1 MKCFILHLP
10 LFIFFLA
17 GSARADGGDVLDRI
31 VRLPGMKGTVYALL
45 GKVSEQSGYLFIY
58 DSKVIHNDSVV
69 RVRKQECSVRQ
80 AIHRITGS
88 RNLELKV
95 LGNHILITR
104 AAERKSMEET
114 VPLPP
119 RPAYSTIAGILLDKE
134 TGEPVVSASVIAQG
148 TSLGNITNQNGEF
161 RLNLPDS
168 LRRCMLSFSHLGYVG
183 QTVEA
188 SALEGRSNVL
198 SLEPKVISLQEVLI
212 RLVEPKKLL
221 REMIEHRDRNCST
234 SPVYLTTFYREGVQ
248 LKNKFQSLTEAVFKV
263 YKSPTME
270 PGQKD
275 QVKLL
280 KMSKID
286 NREQTDS
293 VLAKISSGVEACLQ
307 LDIMKNLPD
316 FLLLESG
323 EELYTYTSGDIVSV
337 DDRTANVVYFEQKR
351 GVKEPLFCGEL
362 YIDSENSALL
372 RARFEIHPRYVKAAT
387 RLFVIRQ
394 APKIRLTTEKLVY
407 TVSYK
412 PWNGTYYVHHIR
424 GDLYFKMKRKRML
437 FSNPTLYTWFEMV
450 TCRID
455 GENVTRFPRAERLP
469 VHTVFSETDFT
480 RRTLSDSRKMV
491 RPRLIMKLVSAVV
504 NATKAVR
511 TMPSFISRSLARKFV
526 RLRRSAR
533 TSMGWSI
540 STSLNVYIAVN
551 V

>member
-1 MKCFILHLP
+1 M
-10 LFIFFLA
+10 
-17 GSARADGGDVLDRI
+17 
-31 VRLPGMKGTVYALL
+31 
-45 GKVSEQSGYLFIY
+45 
-58 DSKVIHNDSVV
+58 
-69 RVRKQECSVRQ
+69 RQ

-293 VLAKISSGVEACLQ
+293 VLAKISSMPTIITDRDHVIAAAGVSKRE
-307 LDIMKNLPD
+307 
-316 FLLLESG
+316 FLERRVTTVLEG
-323 EELYTYTSGDIVSV
+323 YMENRKTYSATQQTLGDIQPIEGIEHYASVIYPIIAAGDVS
-337 DDRTANVVYFEQKR
+337 
-351 GVKEPLFCGEL
+351 G
-362 YIDSENSALL
+362 
-372 RARFEIHPRYVKAAT
+372 
-387 RLFVIRQ
+387 
-394 APKIRLTTEKLVY
+394 
-407 TVSYK
+407 
-412 PWNGTYYVHHIR
+412 
-424 GDLYFKMKRKRML
+424 
-437 FSNPTLYTWFEMV
+437 
-450 TCRID
+450 
-455 GENVTRFPRAERLP
+455 
-469 VHTVFSETDFT
+469 
-480 RRTLSDSRKMV
+480 
-491 RPRLIMKLVSAVV
+491 AVV
-504 NATKAVR
+504 MLTGEQTKIPTNAEIK
-511 TMPSFISRSLARKFV
+511 LAQTAAAFLGKQ
-526 RLRRSAR
+526 
-533 TSMGWSI
+533 MEE
-540 STSLNVYIAVN
+540 
-551 V
+551 

>member
-263 YKSPTME
+263 YKSPPME

-293 VLAKISSGVEACLQ
+293 VLAKISSMPTIITDRDHVIAAAGVSKRE
-307 LDIMKNLPD
+307 
-316 FLLLESG
+316 FLERRVTTVLEG
-323 EELYTYTSGDIVSV
+323 YMENRKTYSATQQTLGDIQPIEGIEHYASVIYPIIAAGDVS
-337 DDRTANVVYFEQKR
+337 
-351 GVKEPLFCGEL
+351 G
-362 YIDSENSALL
+362 
-372 RARFEIHPRYVKAAT
+372 
-387 RLFVIRQ
+387 
-394 APKIRLTTEKLVY
+394 
-407 TVSYK
+407 
-412 PWNGTYYVHHIR
+412 
-424 GDLYFKMKRKRML
+424 
-437 FSNPTLYTWFEMV
+437 
-450 TCRID
+450 
-455 GENVTRFPRAERLP
+455 
-469 VHTVFSETDFT
+469 
-480 RRTLSDSRKMV
+480 
-491 RPRLIMKLVSAVV
+491 AVV
-504 NATKAVR
+504 MLTGEQTKIPTNAEIK
-511 TMPSFISRSLARKFV
+511 LAQTAAAFLGKQ
-526 RLRRSAR
+526 
-533 TSMGWSI
+533 MEE
-540 STSLNVYIAVN
+540 
-551 V
+551 

>member
-1 MKCFILHLP
+1 MNSMKCFILHLP

-212 RLVEPKKLL
+212 HLVEPKKLL

-469 VHTVFSETDFT
+469 VHTVFSETDFKYDADFWGDFNVIP
-480 RRTLSDSRKMV
+480 LEEELGK
-491 RPRLIMKLVSAVV
+491 IIEKVSLKIEQTEA
-504 NATKAVR
+504 
-511 TMPSFISRSLARKFV
+511 P
-526 RLRRSAR
+526 
-533 TSMGWSI
+533 
-540 STSLNVYIAVN
+540 
-551 V
+551 

>member
-1 MKCFILHLP
+1 MKCFILHFS
-10 LFIFFLA
+10 LFIFFLV

-31 VRLPGMKGTVYALL
+31 VRLPGMKETVYALL

-114 VPLPP
+114 VLLPL

-134 TGEPVVSASVIAQG
+134 TGEPVVSASVIVQG

-221 REMIEHRDRNCST
+221 REMVEHRDRNYST

-270 PGQKD
+270 PGLKD

-337 DDRTANVVYFEQKR
+337 DDCTANVVYFEQKR
-351 GVKEPLFCGEL
+351 GGKGTFVLRRTLYRLGEQRLAACPLRDSSPVCEGRHTAFRDTPG
-362 YIDSENSALL
+362 SENQADNGETCLYRLIQTLERYLL
-372 RARFEIHPRYVKAAT
+372 C
-387 RLFVIRQ
+387 
-394 APKIRLTTEKLVY
+394 
-407 TVSYK
+407 
-412 PWNGTYYVHHIR
+412 YVHHIR

-455 GENVTRFPRAERLP
+455 GENVTRFPRAERLL
-469 VHTVFSETDFT
+469 VHTVFSETDFKYDADFWGDFNVIP
-480 RRTLSDSRKMV
+480 LEEELGK
-491 RPRLIMKLVSAVV
+491 IIEKVSLKIEQTEA
-504 NATKAVR
+504 
-511 TMPSFISRSLARKFV
+511 P
-526 RLRRSAR
+526 
-533 TSMGWSI
+533 
-540 STSLNVYIAVN
+540 
-551 V
+551 

>member
-17 GSARADGGDVLDRI
+17 GSARADGGGVLDRI

-45 GKVSEQSGYLFIY
+45 GKDSEQSGYLYIY

-248 LKNKFQSLTEAVFKV
+248 LKNKLQSLTEAVFKV

-270 PGQKD
+270 PGLKD

-293 VLAKISSGVEACLQ
+293 VLAKISSMPTIITDRDHVIAAAGVSKRE
-307 LDIMKNLPD
+307 
-316 FLLLESG
+316 FLERRVTTVLEG
-323 EELYTYTSGDIVSV
+323 YMENRKTYSATQQTRGDIQPSEGIEHYASVIYPIIAAGDVS
-337 DDRTANVVYFEQKR
+337 
-351 GVKEPLFCGEL
+351 G
-362 YIDSENSALL
+362 
-372 RARFEIHPRYVKAAT
+372 
-387 RLFVIRQ
+387 
-394 APKIRLTTEKLVY
+394 
-407 TVSYK
+407 
-412 PWNGTYYVHHIR
+412 
-424 GDLYFKMKRKRML
+424 
-437 FSNPTLYTWFEMV
+437 
-450 TCRID
+450 
-455 GENVTRFPRAERLP
+455 
-469 VHTVFSETDFT
+469 
-480 RRTLSDSRKMV
+480 
-491 RPRLIMKLVSAVV
+491 AVV
-504 NATKAVR
+504 MLTGEQTKIPTNAEIK
-511 TMPSFISRSLARKFV
+511 LAQTAAAFLGKQ
-526 RLRRSAR
+526 
-533 TSMGWSI
+533 MEE
-540 STSLNVYIAVN
+540 
-551 V
+551 

>member
-1 MKCFILHLP
+1 MP

-293 VLAKISSGVEACLQ
+293 VLAKISSMPTIITDRDHVIAAAGVSKRE
-307 LDIMKNLPD
+307 
-316 FLLLESG
+316 FLERRVTTVLEG
-323 EELYTYTSGDIVSV
+323 YMENRKTYSATQQTLGDIQPIEGIEHYASVIYPIIAAGDVS
-337 DDRTANVVYFEQKR
+337 
-351 GVKEPLFCGEL
+351 G
-362 YIDSENSALL
+362 
-372 RARFEIHPRYVKAAT
+372 
-387 RLFVIRQ
+387 
-394 APKIRLTTEKLVY
+394 
-407 TVSYK
+407 
-412 PWNGTYYVHHIR
+412 
-424 GDLYFKMKRKRML
+424 
-437 FSNPTLYTWFEMV
+437 
-450 TCRID
+450 
-455 GENVTRFPRAERLP
+455 
-469 VHTVFSETDFT
+469 
-480 RRTLSDSRKMV
+480 
-491 RPRLIMKLVSAVV
+491 AVV
-504 NATKAVR
+504 MLTGEQTKIPTNAEIK
-511 TMPSFISRSLARKFV
+511 LAQTAAAFLGKQ
-526 RLRRSAR
+526 
-533 TSMGWSI
+533 MEE
-540 STSLNVYIAVN
+540 
-551 V
+551 

>member
-148 TSLGNITNQNGEF
+148 TSLGNITYQNGEF

-293 VLAKISSGVEACLQ
+293 VLAKISSMPTIITDRDHVIAAAGVSKRE
-307 LDIMKNLPD
+307 
-316 FLLLESG
+316 FLERRVTTVLEG
-323 EELYTYTSGDIVSV
+323 YMEIRKTYYATQQTLGDIQPNEGIEHYASVIYPIIAAGDVS
-337 DDRTANVVYFEQKR
+337 
-351 GVKEPLFCGEL
+351 G
-362 YIDSENSALL
+362 
-372 RARFEIHPRYVKAAT
+372 
-387 RLFVIRQ
+387 
-394 APKIRLTTEKLVY
+394 
-407 TVSYK
+407 
-412 PWNGTYYVHHIR
+412 
-424 GDLYFKMKRKRML
+424 
-437 FSNPTLYTWFEMV
+437 
-450 TCRID
+450 
-455 GENVTRFPRAERLP
+455 
-469 VHTVFSETDFT
+469 
-480 RRTLSDSRKMV
+480 
-491 RPRLIMKLVSAVV
+491 AVV
-504 NATKAVR
+504 MLTGEQTKIPSNAEIK
-511 TMPSFISRSLARKFV
+511 LAQTAAAFLGKQ
-526 RLRRSAR
+526 
-533 TSMGWSI
+533 MEE
-540 STSLNVYIAVN
+540 
-551 V
+551 

>member
-1 MKCFILHLP
+1 MNSMKCFILHFS

-293 VLAKISSGVEACLQ
+293 VLAKISSMPTIITDRDHVIAAAGVSKRE
-307 LDIMKNLPD
+307 
-316 FLLLESG
+316 FLERRVTAVLEG
-323 EELYTYTSGDIVSV
+323 YMENRKTYSATQQTLGDIQPIEGIEHYASVIYPIIAAGDVS
-337 DDRTANVVYFEQKR
+337 
-351 GVKEPLFCGEL
+351 G
-362 YIDSENSALL
+362 
-372 RARFEIHPRYVKAAT
+372 
-387 RLFVIRQ
+387 
-394 APKIRLTTEKLVY
+394 
-407 TVSYK
+407 
-412 PWNGTYYVHHIR
+412 
-424 GDLYFKMKRKRML
+424 
-437 FSNPTLYTWFEMV
+437 
-450 TCRID
+450 
-455 GENVTRFPRAERLP
+455 
-469 VHTVFSETDFT
+469 
-480 RRTLSDSRKMV
+480 
-491 RPRLIMKLVSAVV
+491 AVV
-504 NATKAVR
+504 MLTGEQTKIPSNAEIK
-511 TMPSFISRSLARKFV
+511 LAQTAAAFLGKQ
-526 RLRRSAR
+526 
-533 TSMGWSI
+533 MEE
-540 STSLNVYIAVN
+540 
-551 V
+551 

>member
-1 MKCFILHLP
+1 MNSMKCFILHLP

-293 VLAKISSGVEACLQ
+293 VLAKISSMPTIITDRDHVIAAAGVSKRE
-307 LDIMKNLPD
+307 
-316 FLLLESG
+316 FLERRVTTVLEG
-323 EELYTYTSGDIVSV
+323 YMENRKTYSATQQTLGDIQPIEGIEHYASVIYPIIAAGDVS
-337 DDRTANVVYFEQKR
+337 
-351 GVKEPLFCGEL
+351 G
-362 YIDSENSALL
+362 
-372 RARFEIHPRYVKAAT
+372 
-387 RLFVIRQ
+387 
-394 APKIRLTTEKLVY
+394 
-407 TVSYK
+407 
-412 PWNGTYYVHHIR
+412 
-424 GDLYFKMKRKRML
+424 
-437 FSNPTLYTWFEMV
+437 
-450 TCRID
+450 
-455 GENVTRFPRAERLP
+455 
-469 VHTVFSETDFT
+469 
-480 RRTLSDSRKMV
+480 
-491 RPRLIMKLVSAVV
+491 AVV
-504 NATKAVR
+504 MLTGEQTKIPTNAEIK
-511 TMPSFISRSLARKFV
+511 LAQTAAAFLGKQ
-526 RLRRSAR
+526 
-533 TSMGWSI
+533 MEE
-540 STSLNVYIAVN
+540 
-551 V
+551 

>member
-1 MKCFILHLP
+1 MNSMKCFILHLP

-221 REMIEHRDRNCST
+221 REMIEHRDK
-234 SPVYLTTFYREGVQ
+234 PH
-248 LKNKFQSLTEAVFKV
+248 
-263 YKSPTME
+263 
-270 PGQKD
+270 
-275 QVKLL
+275 

-469 VHTVFSETDFT
+469 VHTVFSETDFKYDADFWGDFNVIP
-480 RRTLSDSRKMV
+480 LEEELGK
-491 RPRLIMKLVSAVV
+491 IIEKVSLKIEQTEA
-504 NATKAVR
+504 
-511 TMPSFISRSLARKFV
+511 P
-526 RLRRSAR
+526 
-533 TSMGWSI
+533 
-540 STSLNVYIAVN
+540 
-551 V
+551 

>member
-1 MKCFILHLP
+1 
-10 LFIFFLA
+10 
-17 GSARADGGDVLDRI
+17 
-31 VRLPGMKGTVYALL
+31 
-45 GKVSEQSGYLFIY
+45 
-58 DSKVIHNDSVV
+58 
-69 RVRKQECSVRQ
+69 
-80 AIHRITGS
+80 
-88 RNLELKV
+88 
-95 LGNHILITR
+95 
-104 AAERKSMEET
+104 MEET
-114 VPLPP
+114 VLLPP

-248 LKNKFQSLTEAVFKV
+248 LKNKFQSPDGGGFQGLQIT
-263 YKSPTME
+263 TME

-286 NREQTDS
+286 N
-293 VLAKISSGVEACLQ
+293 LADGQCACQNQLGVEACLQ

-394 APKIRLTTEKLVY
+394 APKIRLTTGNLSIPSHTNPG
-407 TVSYK
+407 TVPVCPPH
-412 PWNGTYYVHHIR
+412 PWR
-424 GDLYFKMKRKRML
+424 PLLQD
-437 FSNPTLYTWFEMV
+437 E
-450 TCRID
+450 
-455 GENVTRFPRAERLP
+455 ENACSSVIPLCIP
-469 VHTVFSETDFT
+469 G
-480 RRTLSDSRKMV
+480 SR
-491 RPRLIMKLVSAVV
+491 
-504 NATKAVR
+504 
-511 TMPSFISRSLARKFV
+511 
-526 RLRRSAR
+526 
-533 TSMGWSI
+533 W
-540 STSLNVYIAVN
+540 
-551 V
+551 

>member
-1 MKCFILHLP
+1 MP

-293 VLAKISSGVEACLQ
+293 VLAKISSMPTIITDRDHVIAAAGVSKRE
-307 LDIMKNLPD
+307 
-316 FLLLESG
+316 FLERRVTTVLEG
-323 EELYTYTSGDIVSV
+323 YMEIRKTYYATQQTLGDIQPNEGIEHYASVIYPIIAAGDVS
-337 DDRTANVVYFEQKR
+337 
-351 GVKEPLFCGEL
+351 G
-362 YIDSENSALL
+362 
-372 RARFEIHPRYVKAAT
+372 
-387 RLFVIRQ
+387 
-394 APKIRLTTEKLVY
+394 
-407 TVSYK
+407 
-412 PWNGTYYVHHIR
+412 
-424 GDLYFKMKRKRML
+424 
-437 FSNPTLYTWFEMV
+437 
-450 TCRID
+450 
-455 GENVTRFPRAERLP
+455 
-469 VHTVFSETDFT
+469 
-480 RRTLSDSRKMV
+480 
-491 RPRLIMKLVSAVV
+491 AVV
-504 NATKAVR
+504 MLTGEQTKIPSNAEIK
-511 TMPSFISRSLARKFV
+511 LAQTAAAFLGKQ
-526 RLRRSAR
+526 
-533 TSMGWSI
+533 MEE
-540 STSLNVYIAVN
+540 
-551 V
+551 

>member
-1 MKCFILHLP
+1 MKCFILHFS

-114 VPLPP
+114 VLLPP

-148 TSLGNITNQNGEF
+148 TSLVGNITNQNGEF

-469 VHTVFSETDFT
+469 VHTVFSETDFKYDADFWGDFNVIP
-480 RRTLSDSRKMV
+480 LEEELGK
-491 RPRLIMKLVSAVV
+491 IIEKVSLKIEQTEA
-504 NATKAVR
+504 
-511 TMPSFISRSLARKFV
+511 P
-526 RLRRSAR
+526 
-533 TSMGWSI
+533 
-540 STSLNVYIAVN
+540 
-551 V
+551 

>member
-1 MKCFILHLP
+1 MNSMKCFILHFS

-45 GKVSEQSGYLFIY
+45 GKVSEQSGYLVIY

-293 VLAKISSGVEACLQ
+293 VLAKISSMPTIITDRDHVIAAAGVSKRE
-307 LDIMKNLPD
+307 
-316 FLLLESG
+316 FLERRVTAVLEG
-323 EELYTYTSGDIVSV
+323 YMENRKTYSATQQTLGDIQPIEGIEHYASVIYPIIAAGDVS
-337 DDRTANVVYFEQKR
+337 
-351 GVKEPLFCGEL
+351 G
-362 YIDSENSALL
+362 
-372 RARFEIHPRYVKAAT
+372 
-387 RLFVIRQ
+387 
-394 APKIRLTTEKLVY
+394 
-407 TVSYK
+407 
-412 PWNGTYYVHHIR
+412 
-424 GDLYFKMKRKRML
+424 
-437 FSNPTLYTWFEMV
+437 
-450 TCRID
+450 
-455 GENVTRFPRAERLP
+455 
-469 VHTVFSETDFT
+469 
-480 RRTLSDSRKMV
+480 
-491 RPRLIMKLVSAVV
+491 AVV
-504 NATKAVR
+504 MLTGEQTKIPSNAEIK
-511 TMPSFISRSLARKFV
+511 LAQTAAAFLGKQ
-526 RLRRSAR
+526 
-533 TSMGWSI
+533 MEE
-540 STSLNVYIAVN
+540 
-551 V
+551 